1 MQVDKNVSW
10 VATFILL
17 SALTNNQ
24 AWAHG
29 DEDHGDE
36 SKAVVTAAPILQKSV
51 HGQIV
56 MNEPSIR
63 LSDGSVF
70 MPKSVQ
76 RQLGLRTKL
85 AQKGEFPLVI
95 ELNGRVVADP
105 NAGGRVQTFQSG
117 RIEAGPNGLAVLG
130 QRVSKGQVLAYLQ
143 PASSSIE
150 RATQQSTLAEL
161 ASQESVLEHRYA
173 RLQQLE
179 GSVPQKDIEQA
190 GIELNSFK
198 KRRGAIGSS
207 LSRESLIAPVSG
219 VVSASNV
226 AVGQVVDARE
236 VVFEV
241 VDPKRLSVEAMAFD
255 PLLINGLGKATAL
268 LTNGTL
274 NLSFI
279 GVGLTLKEQAMP
291 VLFKVEVAKDGTL
304 PAVAVGQTVKVLA
317 QTKATKKGVAIP
329 AVSVV
334 RNTANETVVWVHETA
349 EHFESRRVKT
359 EPLDGDSV
367 LVTNGLSGDERI
379 VVQGA
384 SSLSQVR

>member
-1 MQVDKNVSW
+1 MQANNNKSW
-10 VATFILL
+10 TAIILLL
-17 SALTNNQ
+17 SALNSNQ
-24 AWAHG
+24 VWSHG
-29 DEDHGDE
+29 DDDHGDE
-36 SKAVVTAAPILQKSV
+36 SKPVATAPVVQKSA

-63 LSDGSVF
+63 LPDGGVF

-85 AQKGEFPLVI
+85 AQKGDFPQVI
-95 ELNGRVVADP
+95 EMNGHVVADP

-130 QRVSKGQVLAYLQ
+130 QHVNKGQLLAYLQ

-161 ASQESVLEHRYA
+161 DSQESVLAHRYA

-198 KRRGAIGSS
+198 KRRGAIGGS
-207 LSRESLIAPVSG
+207 LSREALLAPVSG
-219 VVSASNV
+219 VISASNV
-226 AVGQVVDARE
+226 VVGQVVDARE
-236 VVFEV
+236 VLFEV
-241 VDPKRLSVEAMAFD
+241 VNPQHLSIEALAFD

-268 LTNGTL
+268 LSNGSL
-274 NLSFI
+274 NLTYV

-291 VLFKVEVAKDGTL
+291 VLFKVEAAKDGTL
-304 PAVAVGQTVKVLA
+304 PAVAIGQTVKVLA
-317 QTKATKKGVAIP
+317 QTKVTKKGVAIP

-334 RNTANETVVWVHETA
+334 RNAANETVVWVHETA
-349 EHFESRRVKT
+349 EHFESRRIKI

-367 LVTNGLSGDERI
+367 LVTNGLNGDERV

-384 SSLSQVR
+384 SSLAQVR